1 MSSLVKRHI
10 FIFYLLI
17 IFVIF
22 FLTWFLFV
30 QSQANFL
37 EINFFYVGQGDST
50 LIRTASRQNILIDGG
65 PDNAVVYKLGKAL
78 SFYDRQIDLI
88 ILTHPQTDHLTGLI
102 EVIKRFPVGAIIAP
116 DVDSD
121 SAVYQTF
128 LAIIKQKK
136 IKTVFIRNPLIIPLG
151 NETRLVFLWPQE
163 KYLEKN
169 SENLNDYSLVTKLIY
184 RKTSA
189 IFMGDFEKEELLVKQ
204 NLDLNSEIL
213 KNGHHGAADANDYK
227 FIKAVSPI
235 YAVISVGENNRY
247 GHPHPQTLENL
258 NRLNSNIFRT
268 DLIGDIIFAGN
279 GQIFWPTW

>member
-65 PDNAVVYKLGKAL
+65 PDNTVVYKLGKAL

-121 SAVYQTF
+121 SAVKRA
-128 LAIIKQKK
+128 AI
-136 IKTVFIRNPLIIPLG
+136 
-151 NETRLVFLWPQE
+151 
-163 KYLEKN
+163 N
-169 SENLNDYSLVTKLIY
+169 ST
-184 RKTSA
+184 
-189 IFMGDFEKEELLVKQ
+189 G
-204 NLDLNSEIL
+204 
-213 KNGHHGAADANDYK
+213 
-227 FIKAVSPI
+227 
-235 YAVISVGENNRY
+235 
-247 GHPHPQTLENL
+247 
-258 NRLNSNIFRT
+258 
-268 DLIGDIIFAGN
+268 
-279 GQIFWPTW
+279 